1 MMITHKKGEDYVDY
15 YYTYSNVFA
24 NYPYFERNPVVQ
36 VGENSF
42 LVFFQL
48 TFPKKYI
55 GWRTIQAEDNSEW
68 NDSYEDR
75 LPTIY
80 GISTINQLL
89 IESVV
94 KIKKNNCCNE
104 NETFYC
110 III

>member
-1 MMITHKKGEDYVDY
+1 MMITQKKGEDYVDY

-24 NYPYFERNPVVQ
+24 NYPYFKRNPVVQ

-42 LVFFQL
+42 LVFFLQL
-48 TFPKKYI
+48 TFPNKYNI
-55 GWRTIQAEDNSEW
+55 GWQTMQAEDNSEW

-94 KIKKNNCCNE
+94 KIKK
-104 NETFYC
+104 TIVVMRMKHF
-110 III
+110 IVS